1 MEIADS
7 FWSEW
12 EKWKS
17 NSNLQQNYKC
27 CQSTIFEILNFNI
40 IIFHLVRGYNFEP
53 YDFDETVSLVSTWDG

>member
-17 NSNLQQNYKC
+17 NSNVQQNYDS
-27 CQSTIFEILNFNI
+27 CQNTIFEILNFNI
-40 IIFHLVRGYNFEP
+40 IIFHLKCGDTTLSRTISMKLFP
-53 YDFDETVSLVSTWDG
+53 W